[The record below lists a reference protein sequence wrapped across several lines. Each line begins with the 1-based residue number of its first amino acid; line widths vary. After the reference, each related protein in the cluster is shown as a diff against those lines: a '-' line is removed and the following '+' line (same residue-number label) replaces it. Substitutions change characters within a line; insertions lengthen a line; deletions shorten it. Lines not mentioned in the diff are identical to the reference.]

1 MFFLK
6 YRPQKVEELDLK
18 DVRNQLKKILS
29 QKEIPHALLFA
40 GPKGAGKT
48 SAARIL
54 AKAVNCLHR
63 QGIEPCNQC
72 DLCLEITNG
81 TSLDVLEID
90 AASNRGIDDIRQLR
104 ERVGLAPVKGKYK
117 VYIIDEVHM
126 LTKEAFNA
134 LLKTL
139 EEPPEHVIFILCTT
153 DPEKIIP
160 TVLSR
165 LIRIDFRQGAPDEI
179 RRSLEKVIRGEK
191 LTVDDQVIEAII
203 GLANGGFRDAQKIL
217 EGLVLAL
224 GKKITWPEAK
234 GILGH
239 WETRQPEVFLSL
251 LAQGMA
257 KKALTVVEELVQDG
271 ADLVDYLRRLLDVIR
286 QLILIKNGIRG
297 EDQQLTQLAKQF
309 SLSDLT
315 RLSRLLSQAVIET
328 KTALLPQL
336 PLQLAIIDFIG
347 KGKGKQA
354 AKAEKKT
361 ETEKTAKKEE
371 DEPANREQRSGSA
384 ASLEEVIKRWQ
395 DLLTAVKPMNHSV
408 AAFLKAARP
417 KEIVDD
423 TLILEVFYRFHKDKL
438 EEERNRRIVEEG
450 LAKVCRGN
458 FKVKCVLGE
467 RRELSQKRTEKDENS
482 NSRQTNNDD
491 ELYRIAK
498 EIFGE

>member
-1 MFFLK
+1 MYFLK
-6 YRPQKVEELDLK
+6 YRPQTIEELDLK
-18 DVRNQLKKILS
+18 NVREQLKKILA

-54 AKAVNCLHR
+54 AKAINCLHR

-104 ERVGLAPVKGKYK
+104 ERVGLAPAKGKYK

-139 EEPPEHVIFILCTT
+139 EEPPAHVIFILCTT

-165 LIRIDFRQGAPDEI
+165 LIRIDFRRGTPDEV
-179 RRSLEKVIRGEK
+179 RRSLEKVIKGEK
-191 LTVDDQVIEAII
+191 LTVDPKVIDAII

-217 EGLVLAL
+217 EGLVLSL
-224 GKKITWPEAK
+224 GKKITWAK
-234 GILGH
+234 AKQALGH
-239 WETRQPEVFLSL
+239 WEARQPAVFLDFLSQ
-251 LAQGMA
+251 AEA
-257 KKALTVVEELVQDG
+257 KKALVVVEELIKDG
-271 ADLVDYLRRLLDVIR
+271 VDLVDYLRRLLDLLR
-286 QLILIKNGIRG
+286 RLILIKNGVER
-297 EDQQLTQLAKQF
+297 EEKQLEQLAAQF
-309 SLSDLT
+309 SLAELT
-315 RLSRLLSQAVIET
+315 RLSRLFSQAVIET
-328 KTALLPQL
+328 KSALLPQL
-336 PLQLAIIDFIG
+336 PLQLAIIDFVG
-347 KGKGKQA
+347 KEKKQA
-354 AKAEKKT
+354 VKEKQKM
-361 ETEKTAKKEE
+361 EVKKEPE
-371 DEPANREQRSGSA
+371 RKKKEKIGNKMKANSTV
-384 ASLEEVIKRWQ
+384 SLEEVARRWE

-417 KEIVDD
+417 KEVVGD
-423 TLILEVFYRFHKDKL
+423 TVVLEVFYRFHKDKL

-450 LAKVCRGN
+450 LAKVCQGS
-458 FKVKCVLGE
+458 FKIRCVLGE
-467 RRELSQKRTEKDENS
+467 KRELSQREAKNNS
-482 NSRQTNNDD
+482 STQHNDD
-491 ELYRIAK
+491 DDLYRIAK
-498 EIFGE
+498 EIFGG